1 MGKTYDSSLTRV
13 APFFQALVSK
23 KANPGFWLPK
33 LLLSA
38 TRNTE
43 YARELAHKIRKADS
57 SFRGLGGVPATVT
70 LERELP
76 PPRAF
81 LSWLIRHPERLNWED
96 YGKNRSSFGEKTRK
110 KRDQLKAGGPSRN
123 KIIREATE
131 ELVRFG
137 SESSRRKWWAFEG
150 FTSVDCFI
158 ETDEIVLLVEG
169 KRTEKVSSATM
180 WYPQRNQV
188 IRNIEVARE
197 VAGPDRDYAVLLVME
212 EEPSKP
218 VVNERILQESLPHM
232 IPEERQS
239 LSEHYLG
246 ETTWAILCN
255 DLGIP
260 FENLPDTVSDVSR
273 SLKEKVKGKKNVR
286 IL

>member
-57 SFRGLGGVPATVT
+57 YFRGMGGVPATVT
-70 LERELP
+70 LERDFP

-96 YGKNRSSFGEKTRK
+96 YGKNRSRFGEKTRK

-137 SESSRRKWWAFEG
+137 SESFRRKWWAFEG

-158 ETDEIVLLVEG
+158 ETDDLVLLIEG
-169 KRTEKVSSATM
+169 KRTERVSAATV

-188 IRNIEVARE
+188 IRNLEVARE
-197 VAGPDRDYAVLLVME
+197 VAGAGREYAVLLVME
-212 EEPSKP
+212 EEPTRA
-218 VVNERILQESLPHM
+218 VVNSMILTKSLPHM
-232 IPEERQS
+232 TPEEREK
-239 LSEHYLG
+239 LEGHYLG
-246 ETTWAILCN
+246 ETTWRTLCDN
-255 DLGIP
+255 LAVP
-260 FENLPDTVSDVSR
+260 FESLPDTVSEVSPSQIR
-273 SLKEKVKGKKNVR
+273 KFKGKKDVR